1 MSVRQRRSE
10 NSIFS
15 LVLITYEYLI
25 HDLPYYGIIA
35 AQLWKFEKKKV
46 NGIEVKQLKNKEIT
60 HHSVLVNTIP
70 FAGQFGYVEISF
82 SKVLGLEKCAT
93 SGGKTVKFATSE
105 LELKTGKYSTLEGTN
120 VIIEDLEQKRPVGEQ
135 MWFRSH
141 EDENGWFTLRNRACG
156 KFLTSTGEQSE
167 SCKLTIQGTNAI

>member
-1 MSVRQRRSE
+1 M
-10 NSIFS
+10 
-15 LVLITYEYLI
+15 I
-25 HDLPYYGIIA
+25 HGLPYYGVIA

-46 NGIEVKQLKNKEIT
+46 NGIEVKQLKNKEIA
-60 HHSVLVNTIP
+60 HHNVLVNTIP

-93 SGGKTVKFATSE
+93 SEGKSVKFAKSE
-105 LELKTGKYSTLEGTN
+105 SELEGTN

-156 KFLTSTGEQSE
+156 KFLTSTGEQTE
-167 SCKLTIQGTNAI
+167 SCKLTIQGTNYISMKIRGFNNSENHWGMKFIKDFNHL